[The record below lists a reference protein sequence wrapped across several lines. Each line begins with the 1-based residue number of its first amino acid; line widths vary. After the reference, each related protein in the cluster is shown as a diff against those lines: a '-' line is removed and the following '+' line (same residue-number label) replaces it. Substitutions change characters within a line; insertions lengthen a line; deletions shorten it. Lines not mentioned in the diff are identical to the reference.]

1 MLMPRLI
8 PILFLKNGHLV
19 RSEEFNIHQNIGNP
33 LAQVDRYSSWN
44 VDELIYIDITRDG
57 GYEYQRKDLG
67 GIDRNDTN
75 YINGIIQ
82 VVAKKCFMP
91 LTFGGGIRTLDD
103 AHIRFELGA
112 DKITIN
118 TQALRHPDFISQLAK
133 EFGSQAIVVSI
144 DAKFLP
150 NGSHAVFSEWGTIDE
165 AISPDHWAHEVQ
177 ERGAGEIL
185 INSIDRDGKASGYD
199 LELVQSVVSATEVP
213 VIACGGVGS
222 YNDFNRVL
230 EEAGASA
237 AAAGNIFHFRELAYP
252 LAKKHLKSSGLN
264 VR

>member
-19 RSEEFNIHQNIGNP
+19 RSEGFNIHQNIGNP
-33 LAQVDRYSSWN
+33 LAQVDRYNTWK
-44 VDELIYIDITRDG
+44 VDELIYIDITKEG

-67 GIDRNDTN
+67 GIDRNTTN
-75 YINGIIQ
+75 YINGIIK

-91 LTFGGGIRTLDD
+91 VTFGGGIRTLDD

-112 DKITIN
+112 DKITLN
-118 TQALRHPDFISQLAK
+118 TQALREPKFITELSR

-144 DAKFLP
+144 DAKRLP
-150 NGSHAVFSEWGTIDE
+150 NGSHSVFSEWGTLDE
-165 AISPDHWAHEVQ
+165 SITPDSWAYEVQ

-185 INSIDRDGKASGYD
+185 INSIDHDGKANGYD
-199 LELVQSVVSATEVP
+199 LELIKSVVSATEVP
-213 VIACGGVGS
+213 VIACGGVG
-222 YNDFNRVL
+222 NFDDFKIVL
-230 EEAGASA
+230 EEVGASA
-237 AAAGNIFHFRELAYP
+237 AAAGNIFNFRELAYP